1 MKSGKIVLGF
11 IAGAAAGTALGIL
24 LAPDKGTNT
33 SDKINKK
40 TKDFL
45 DELEVRF
52 ECFVE
57 DLTKK
62 YKSVKE
68 ETDDLSAKG
77 NFKISDI
84 KDELKNTLNKSL

>member
-1 MKSGKIVLGF
+1 MKSGKIILGF

-24 LAPDKGTNT
+24 IAPDKGTNT

-45 DELEVRF
+45 DKLEVRV

-57 DLTKK
+57 DLTNK

-68 ETDDLSAKG
+68 ETDDLLANGNAK
-77 NFKISDI
+77 ITDI
-84 KDELKNTLNKSL
+84 KDELNTL